1 MKLIIVA
8 VATVLALSSAALAG
22 DFSVD
27 GMNGSTLGK
36 SMRGVYNGVPYPNT
50 NAVNRIAPVESWNA
64 MRRGHHHHWH
74 YKHHRHHWHH
84 KH

>member
-8 VATVLALSSAALAG
+8 VATVFALSSAALAG

-27 GMNGSTLGK
+27 GVNGSTLGK

-50 NAVNRIAPVESWNA
+50 NLANGTAPLGSWNA
-64 MRRGHHHHWH
+64 MRRGPHHWH